1 MSDILNLEK
10 ELTQGIS
17 ENDLDVFFSV
27 VEKMLD
33 NIS

>member
-1 MSDILNLEK
+1 MADILNLEK

-17 ENDLDVFFSV
+17 KNDLDVFFNV